1 MNWHSKTAPCGAPV
15 WTGLDHIVDPW
26 WDNRARSHVYDNIA
40 EGVMIGLLFLGIS
53 FCLES
58 AFLYSPWGIQGWRG
72 STAVAI
78 IYLCAA
84 PTCGVIAWRM
94 AIKRDWKLPSRFF
107 ERRWTLQA
115 KDGQLIYEAKPFS
128 LGLDPLEV
136 CRHGSSWH
144 VAVDEIARV
153 ESGLTVEWQPGRRYE
168 TGPLWHAKNLAVS
181 QYEFQT
187 FLFLN
192 DGTRRVIFTSNAN
205 REGCGSLATSIRA
218 WLENARAQARRSGG
232 VSAEEGFAL

>member
-1 MNWHSKTAPCGAPV
+1 MNWQGKNAPGGASV

-26 WDNRARSHVYDNIA
+26 WDNRARSHVYDNIG

-72 STAVAI
+72 SYAAFI
-78 IYLCAA
+78 IYLCAS
-84 PTCGVIAWRM
+84 PTCAVIAWRM

-107 ERRWTLQA
+107 ERRWTLTA
-115 KDGQLIYEAKPFS
+115 IDGQLVYEAKPFS
-128 LGLDPLEV
+128 FGLDAYGV
-136 CRHGSSWH
+136 SRDGSRWRVS
-144 VAVDEIARV
+144 VDEIARV
-153 ESGLTVEWQPGRRYE
+153 ESGLTVEWQPARRYE
-168 TGPLWHAKNLAVS
+168 TGPLWAEKHQPISK
-181 QYEFQT
+181 YEFQT

-205 REGCGSLATSIRA
+205 REGCGALATSIRA

-232 VSAEEGFAL
+232 VLAAEGFAL